1 MNSKTNKRP
10 IVLISCVK
18 SKRSVPSKARELYT
32 SPLFKKMMSYA
43 LLLEPK
49 EIFILSAL
57 HGILDLDTVISPY
70 EKTLNNMKVK
80 DRKDWSEGVI
90 ASLEERCDLQ
100 NDEFVLLAG
109 RKYSEFLA
117 PRLAHV
123 TQPMDGLSQ
132 GRRLK
137 WLNEQ
142 CHV

>member
-1 MNSKTNKRP
+1 MNLKNEKRP

-18 SKRSVPSKARELYT
+18 SKQAVPSKARDLYT

-57 HGILDLDTVISPY
+57 HGLLDLDTVISPY

-80 DRKDWSEGVI
+80 DRKEWSDGVV
-90 ASLEERCDLQ
+90 ASIEECCDLQ
-100 NDEFVLLAG
+100 HDEFVLLAG

-117 PRLAHV
+117 PRLSHF

>member
-1 MNSKTNKRP
+1 MNLKNEKHP

-18 SKRSVPSKARELYT
+18 SKRATPSKARELYT

-43 LLLEPK
+43 HLLEPK

-57 HGILDLDTVISPY
+57 HGLLDLDKIISPY
-70 EKTLNNMKVK
+70 EKTLNNMRVK
-80 DRKDWSEGVI
+80 DRKEWADGVI
-90 ASLEERCDLQ
+90 ASLDECCDLQ

-117 PRLAHV
+117 PRLSHV
-123 TQPMDGLSQ
+123 SQPMDGLTQ

>member
-1 MNSKTNKRP
+1 M
-10 IVLISCVK
+10 
-18 SKRSVPSKARELYT
+18 PSKARDLYT
-32 SPLFKKMMSYA
+32 SPLFKKMMRYA
-43 LLLEPK
+43 LSLEPK

-57 HGILDLDTVISPY
+57 HGLLDLDKVILPY

-80 DRKDWSEGVI
+80 DRKDWSEEVI

-123 TQPMDGLSQ
+123 IEPMDGLSQ

-142 CHV
+142 CRV

>member
-1 MNSKTNKRP
+1 
-10 IVLISCVK
+10 
-18 SKRSVPSKARELYT
+18 
-32 SPLFKKMMSYA
+32 
-43 LLLEPK
+43 LLEPK
-49 EIFILSAL
+49 EILILSAL
-57 HGILDLDTVISPY
+57 HGLLDLDTVISPY
-70 EKTLNNMKVK
+70 EKTLSNMKVK
-80 DRKDWSEGVI
+80 DRKEWSDEVI

-100 NDEFVLLAG
+100 NDDFVLLAG

>member
-1 MNSKTNKRP
+1 MDFEDGKRP

-18 SKRSVPSKARELYT
+18 SKKTVHSKAQDLYT

-43 LLLEPK
+43 LLLDPK

-57 HGILDLDTVISPY
+57 HGLLELDKVISPY
-70 EKTLNNMKVK
+70 EKTLNNMKVR
-80 DRKDWSEGVI
+80 DRKKLSDEVV
-90 ASLEERCDLQ
+90 ASLEVRCDLKT
-100 NDEFVLLAG
+100 DEFVLLAG
-109 RKYSEFLA
+109 KKYSEFLS

-123 TQPMDGLSQ
+123 TEPMDGLSQ
-132 GRRLK
+132 GRRLR